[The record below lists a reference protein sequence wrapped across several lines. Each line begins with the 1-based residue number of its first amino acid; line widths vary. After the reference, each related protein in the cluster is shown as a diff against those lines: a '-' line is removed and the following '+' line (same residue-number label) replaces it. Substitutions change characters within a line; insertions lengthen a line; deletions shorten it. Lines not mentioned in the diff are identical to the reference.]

1 MVQLRLLL
9 VVDIQLL
16 NQKRDAKIHRRFLFN
31 ARRGHNHMTRR
42 DRDHIER
49 ARAELADFFARV
61 KAPYIAYSGGKD
73 SQVAAHLAHSVRPD
87 IPMVYSDDEFVLADY
102 AAHMESERRRYG
114 DLLIYAQG
122 ATLHAYW
129 HVPWTDEPFWRP
141 RPPDMTPMPVQR
153 VDWSRRLRQLYGFDG
168 IILGVRSSESLIRAE
183 YLGEYARK
191 GNRRRRQGLAEC
203 DPIAGWSDEQVW
215 DYIREHEIPYCVVYD
230 RQAETGVALRKRRL
244 GPMAWTMFI
253 DPKFVWTAY
262 PDEYARAVARYGMRW
277 RRPRR
282 GQVSG
287 ALLVEI
293 EDAARRYERWAASG
307 FTNTDDMPTT
317 SQ

>member
-1 MVQLRLLL
+1 M
-9 VVDIQLL
+9 L
-16 NQKRDAKIHRRFLFN
+16 NAND
-31 ARRGHNHMTRR
+31 
-42 DRDHIER
+42 DHIER

-87 IPMVYSDDEFVLADY
+87 IPMVYSDDEFILADY

-114 DLLIYAQG
+114 ALLLYVQG
-122 ATLHAYW
+122 ATLHGRW

-141 RPPDMTPMPVQR
+141 RPPDMLPMPVQR
-153 VDWSRRLRQLYGFDG
+153 LDWAIALRRRYGFDG
-168 IILGVRSSESLIRAE
+168 VILGVRSSESLIRAE

-191 GNRRRRQGLAEC
+191 GNKRRRQGFAEC

-215 DYIREHEIPYCVVYD
+215 AYIREREIPYCAVYD
-230 RQAETGVALRKRRL
+230 RQAEAGVALRKRRL
-244 GPMAWTMFI
+244 GPMAWTLWH
-253 DPKFVWTAY
+253 DAKFVWTAY
-262 PDEYARAVARYGMRW
+262 PDEYVRAVARYGLVKG
-277 RRPRR
+277 RPRR

-293 EDAARRYERWAASG
+293 EDALRAYKRRPGAG
-307 FTNTDDMPTT
+307 VG
-317 SQ
+317 